1 MRHAVCGFAALLLLA
16 APAQAEMSGGKIKI
30 GVLTDLSGPY
40 EQNSGVGSVE
50 AAKMAADEF
59 GNTINGV
66 PVEIVSADHQNKLDI
81 GAAIARRW
89 FDLDGVDAVTDL
101 VNSAVGFAVLE
112 IAKTNNKAVLLTS
125 AGSADFTG
133 KACAPNTSVHWVY
146 DSYEIGSA
154 IGQALPQLGKTWFF
168 ITADYV
174 FGRAL
179 QEGATAFIE
188 KNGGKVMGS
197 MRHPLGTS
205 DFSSFM
211 LQAQA
216 SKADVVAIANG
227 GDDAIN
233 AVKTA
238 REFGI
243 TDKQKVVPFGLDSL
257 PAIHATSLQL
267 AQGMTYVSPWLPGFD
282 DAAKGFFAKFV
293 ERRHTAPSSFQVGTY
308 SAVRSYLKAVALTN
322 SDDPKTVFAKMRE
335 TKVDDAFTPN
345 GTLRPDGRMVHDVY
359 LVQIK
364 APAESQSEWDL
375 LKLSPPYRATRPSG
389 RWRKAAVPPLRHDDA
404 EEGRPLPGR
413 RRFASLQPNRGLA
426 GKFFF
431 TPPQPRRDCA
441 VLLLYRLLPPPNYWL
456 GTAANPGAPLWRR
469 PDIAGREIARGDHAH
484 FLRVGIRVSKANR
497 TTAALSAERGMSLLP
512 SDGSHALQQ
521 GGPPALVRARARL
534 FACAV

>member
-1 MRHAVCGFAALLLLA
+1 MRLAVCGFTALVLLA
-16 APAQAEMSGGKIKI
+16 LPAQAEMSGGKIKI

-50 AAKMAADEF
+50 AAKMAAEEF

-66 PVEIVSADHQNKLDI
+66 PVEIVSADHQNKPDI

-188 KNGGKVMGS
+188 KNGGKVIGS
-197 MRHPLGTS
+197 VRHPLGTS

-257 PAIHATSLQL
+257 PAMHATSLQL
-267 AQGMTYVSPWLPGFD
+267 AQGMTYVWPWLPGFD

-308 SAVRSYLKAVALTN
+308 SAVRSYLKAVAATN

-375 LKLSPPYRATRPSG
+375 LKLVATIPG
-389 RWRKAAVPPLRHDDA
+389 DKAF
-404 EEGRPLPGR
+404 RPL
-413 RRFASLQPNRGLA
+413 
-426 GKFFF
+426 
-431 TPPQPRRDCA
+431 
-441 VLLLYRLLPPPNYWL
+441 
-456 GTAANPGAPLWRR
+456 
-469 PDIAGREIARGDHAH
+469 
-484 FLRVGIRVSKANR
+484 
-497 TTAALSAERGMSLLP
+497 AE
-512 SDGSHALQQ
+512 
-521 GGPPALVRARARL
+521 GGCPALAP
-534 FACAV
+534 